1 MIDILTS
8 DEATTAEAEVDFAH
22 YVTAIQELVEEFR
35 DVLARHTAK
44 LHQEA
49 IARGGQAGSPQEAAE
64 LHRLRLACD
73 NFLNAL
79 VGNF

>member
-1 MIDILTS
+1 MSIMET
-8 DEATTAEAEVDFAH
+8 EAEVDFEH
-22 YVTAIQELVEEFR
+22 YVTAAKEIIEDFR
-35 DVLARHTAK
+35 DVLAVHTAQ
-44 LHQEA
+44 LHQKAIEA
-49 IARGGQAGSPQEAAE
+49 GGHVGSPQEAAE

>member
-1 MIDILTS
+1 MSDTMETEIDF
-8 DEATTAEAEVDFAH
+8 EH
-22 YVTAIQELVEEFR
+22 YVTATREVVEEFR

-49 IARGGQAGSPQEAAE
+49 IERSGQGGDPQQAAE
-64 LHRLRLACD
+64 LHRLRIGCD
-73 NFLNAL
+73 NFLNVL